1 MDHVR
6 PQVLKTN
13 ELLREQIQADT
24 EVYLSS
30 GKQIK
35 IIPAGLSGEQV
46 RLTRVSN
53 QRSKYVDERHSVAE
67 AFKAP
72 NKASNRKRGSA
83 R

>member
-1 MDHVR
+1 M
-6 PQVLKTN
+6 PKVLKTN

-24 EVYLSS
+24 EVYLSR
-30 GKQIK
+30 GKQIT

-53 QRSKYVDERHSVAE
+53 QRSKYVDEKHSVAE
-67 AFKAP
+67 AFKA
-72 NKASNRKRGSA
+72 SGRKNGSA